1 MQYHSLSLL
10 EHGYRTTLLG
20 YAGTDVIPQL
30 LPYVQTQQ
38 LRIVRMVA
46 PGRFE
51 WVGFRSLRL
60 VLRLLALVW
69 ALVCAM
75 FDVVVGGAAGGGGG
89 FGGLFR
95 MWFSSSCSSDGVDV
109 VLVQNPPSA
118 PTLLISWLFCVLH
131 GSSLVIDWHN
141 LGFAMFDL
149 PSEHPVVVVARLYE
163 RWIGPL
169 ADAHFCVSAAMK
181 EWLVKNFKLSNVHV
195 VRDRPPSFFREA
207 NVEEQHECL
216 TRLNGAFNDCI
227 NKFGLN
233 SLIEENEDC
242 ECSIKTMRRRNE
254 GALLRQDRPVILVSA
269 TSWTPDEDFSILI
282 GALIRLDKLLRAR
295 NEEGGSC
302 KNILCIVTGKGPLKE
317 EYERKFLQLN
327 PTLRYVHFMTIW
339 LSPSDYP
346 TIIGSADI
354 GVSLHTSTSG
364 IDLPMKI
371 LDFFGGGLPVC
382 AKKFDC
388 ISELVHHNENGLVFQ
403 DSKQLS
409 EQLDNLIL
417 NPEKLAKLKKNVR
430 NMSRWSENWDKNAAA
445 VIRSTAVSTSYL
457 MPMIKRIS
465 LVIFCFSVL
474 FFQKHLVR

>member
-1 MQYHSLSLL
+1 MDSPS
-10 EHGYRTTLLG
+10 
-20 YAGTDVIPQL
+20 
-30 LPYVQTQQ
+30 
-38 LRIVRMVA
+38 
-46 PGRFE
+46 RFE

-60 VLRLLALVW
+60 VFRLWALVC

-75 FDVVVGGAAGGGGG
+75 FGVVVVVGAAGGGGG
-89 FGGLFR
+89 VLGGVFR
-95 MWFSSSCSSDGVDV
+95 MWFSSSSSSNSNNGVDV

-118 PTLLISWLFCVLH
+118 PTLLISWLFCVLN

-149 PSEHPVVVVARLYE
+149 PSEHPIVVVARLYE

-195 VRDRPPSFFREA
+195 VRDRPPSFFRET

-216 TRLNGAFNDCI
+216 TRLSGAFDDCI

-233 SLIEENEDC
+233 SLIEENDDC
-242 ECSIKTMRRRNE
+242 DCSIKTIRRRNE
-254 GALLRQDRPVILVSA
+254 GALLRQDRPVILVSS

-282 GALIRLDKLLRAR
+282 GALIRLDMLLRGR
-295 NEEGGSC
+295 NKKGGSC

-327 PTLRYVHFMTIW
+327 PTLRHVHLMTIW

-354 GVSLHTSTSG
+354 GISLHTSTSG

-382 AKKFDC
+382 AKNFDC
-388 ISELVHHNENGLVFQ
+388 ISELVHHNENGLVFK

-417 NPEKLAKLKKNVR
+417 NPEELAKLKKNVR
-430 NMSRWSENWDKNAAA
+430 NMSRWSENWDENAAA
-445 VIRSTAVSTSYL
+445 VIRSTVVSTVYS

-465 LVIFCFSVL
+465 LLIFCSSVF
-474 FFQKHLVR
+474 FFQKNLVR